1 MDSRHDEQA
10 VHGDDRYQLTDAG
23 RAALASDPVG
33 LLHACARDLNDRA
46 EARRRHA
53 AGGCP
58 DAERHLAVAAELD
71 ELAGEYHTRALKALN
86 ERKPGSDVQ

>member
-1 MDSRHDEQA
+1 MDSRHDEPA
-10 VHGDDRYQLTDAG
+10 VYGDDRYHLTDAG
-23 RAALASDPVG
+23 RAAVAADPVG

-58 DAERHLAVAAELD
+58 DAEPHLAVAAELD

-86 ERKPGSDVQ
+86 GRAGGVDG